1 MSEEED
7 KKKKI
12 PKEQLRYIYNDII
25 NGCSRS
31 DSERFGSLY
40 IKHFTNKDTAWIDEC
55 ALKAEQKAK
64 EKGLPTV
71 EDQLKVLDEQGIWKK
86 EEEAELNR
94 RRAHRDN
101 LIKTKQKLFIET
113 DQKQL
118 SDQIGHE
125 NAMIKEMED
134 KRYEGIGYTVE
145 TYATKKANEK
155 YVYLGLY
162 KDFDLKDRLL
172 SEEEFDSL
180 SGPEMSELILLYNEN
195 HQDLQLDVIKRI
207 AISPFFLNVYYLCE
221 DNPFS
226 FYGKPVVE
234 LTFQQV
240 GLFSQGRT
248 FKSHLTNAKH
258 QPPDELFDD
267 PDEMMNWFE
276 QSKSADEALE
286 KLDAST
292 KGSSDTGKEAVGGAS
307 SLVGASQEDL
317 KKLGLGENQVG
328 TVSLSAEAAKKG
340 GNLDMQDMMRLHG
353 IGK

>member
-1 MSEEED
+1 MN
-7 KKKKI
+7 KI
-12 PKEQLRYIYNDII
+12 PKEKLRYIYNDII
-25 NGCSRS
+25 NGCSRGNCKQ
-31 DSERFGSLY
+31 FGDLY
-40 IKHFTNKDTAWIDEC
+40 IKHFTNKDTAWIDES
-55 ALKAEQKAK
+55 ALDAENKAK
-64 EKGLPTV
+64 ERGLPTV
-71 EDQLKVLDEQGIWKK
+71 KEQLIVLNEQEIWKD

-94 RRAHRDN
+94 RRSHLEN
-101 LIKTKQKLFIET
+101 LRRTRQKLFIET
-113 DQKQL
+113 DQAQL
-118 SDQIGHE
+118 QRQIDHE
-125 NAMIKEMED
+125 KTVIKESEE
-134 KRYEGIGYTVE
+134 KRFESIGYTVE

-155 YVYLGLY
+155 YVYLGLF
-162 KDFDLKDRLL
+162 KDFTLKERLL

-180 SGPEMSELILLYNEN
+180 DGAGMSELILLYNKN
-195 HQDLQLDVIKRI
+195 HEDLQLDTLKRI
-207 AISPFFLNVYYLCE
+207 ALSPFFLNVYYLCE

-226 FYGKPVVE
+226 FFGKPVVD
-234 LTFQQV
+234 LTFQQI

-267 PDEMMNWFE
+267 PDEMLSWFD

-307 SLVGASQEDL
+307 SLVGASQKDL
-317 KKLGLGENQVG
+317 KKLGLGEDQAG
-328 TVSLSAEAAKKG
+328 SISLSAEAAKKG